1 MTSLS
6 TGLHTSV
13 DRISAHSNVNSANVN
28 DDDDDDDIIS
38 RRPSLASPRD
48 NACNASIASIE
59 VTTPSPSVSAISNA
73 DFSCSSLIYSNDDM
87 SYHDDDDGDNDSVDD
102 GDDGDYDS
110 DDGNDC
116 NDDDSNDDDDTL
128 VDDRGTRASSK
139 KPPLLFSNL
148 MIMMIM

>member
-28 DDDDDDDIIS
+28 VDDDDDDIIS
-38 RRPSLASPRD
+38 RRPSLLSPRES
-48 NACNASIASIE
+48 ACNASMASIE

-87 SYHDDDDGDNDSVDD
+87 SYHDDYDDDDDDDGD
-102 GDDGDYDS
+102 
-110 DDGNDC
+110 
-116 NDDDSNDDDDTL
+116 
-128 VDDRGTRASSK
+128 K
-139 KPPLLFSNL
+139 
-148 MIMMIM
+148 